1 MKDVLIITMNTLLE
15 NSRASLILTHS
26 PLLWNSMI
34 ELLKKFSNKE
44 TQQFSFSVIT
54 QTHVLLL
61 EKNLK
66 SQLKPTREE
75 KSSSPSLNQMMVMVI
90 SKDQLIMLEPTP
102 KNYHLLCLFTLK
114 VKSISTN
121 LIKKSLKKI
130 QNPLLMIS
138 TITDLK
144 TIKKVKKFLKKT
156 MNQSRLLQEKI
167 TNLKLLIMKKIF

>member
-1 MKDVLIITMNTLLE
+1 MKSVVTQKQNSTKLFYSNNSMKDVLIITMNTLLE

-90 SKDQLIMLEPTP
+90 SKD
-102 KNYHLLCLFTLK
+102 
-114 VKSISTN
+114 
-121 LIKKSLKKI
+121 
-130 QNPLLMIS
+130 
-138 TITDLK
+138 
-144 TIKKVKKFLKKT
+144 
-156 MNQSRLLQEKI
+156 
-167 TNLKLLIMKKIF
+167 